1 MKHLLITTIAAVVLV
16 GCSATELFHPAQSSP
31 PATVA
36 LLQRQITDKELK
48 AIGDLH
54 LAVEE
59 GNLNAILQCLESG
72 TDIECV
78 RGKASFRVLHR
89 AVEAGNMSIVKLLI
103 QKQANV
109 NAMAIQGWTPLDLAL
124 KKDHV
129 EVAQLLRKNGGK
141 TGEELKAEGK

>member
-1 MKHLLITTIAAVVLV
+1 MKHMLLLTIAAVLLV
-16 GCSATELFHPAQSSP
+16 GCSATKMFLPTQSSL

-36 LLQRQITDKELK
+36 LQRQITDEALK

-59 GNLNAILQCLESG
+59 GDLNAVMKCLESG

-89 AVEAGNMSIVKLLI
+89 AAEAGNKSMVRLLI

-109 NAMAIQGWTPLDLAL
+109 NAIAIQGWTPLDLAH
-124 KKDHV
+124 KKEHV
-129 EVAQLLRKNGGK
+129 EVVQLLRENGAK
-141 TGEELKAEGK
+141 TAKELKAEGK